1 MFFVIAVLVAAVAL
15 ALLVTTFAAY
25 PHRGEPIPHA
35 GRLSEALMKANEK
48 IRW

>member
-1 MFFVIAVLVAAVAL
+1 MIFVIVVLVAAVAL
-15 ALLVTTFAAY
+15 AVLVTAFAAY

-35 GRLSEALMKANEK
+35 ERLSEALRKANEK